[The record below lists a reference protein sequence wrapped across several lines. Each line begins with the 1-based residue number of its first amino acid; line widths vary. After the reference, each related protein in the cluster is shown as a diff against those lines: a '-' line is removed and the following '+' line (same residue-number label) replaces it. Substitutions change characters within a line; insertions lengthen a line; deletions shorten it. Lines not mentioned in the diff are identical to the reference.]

1 MVNIDSMKV
10 FSGSANKPLAVKIA
24 EHLGATVSPI
34 EMHIFPDGERRV
46 KLEED
51 VVGQDCVVVNPTSPP
66 VEAHFMELFFILDA
80 CVRSGASSV
89 TAVVPYLGYQRQDH
103 VFRTGEAR
111 SLEVVIRMIE
121 ACGATGFI
129 GVDFHSVKIPEI
141 FKIPVNDLSAIPLFA
156 EKIKELDIDLSDT
169 VIVSPDMGGIR
180 RIDML
185 SEMLGGL
192 PTVQVEKDRDL
203 VTGSVTVAKIHGTV
217 KKNCILLDD
226 MISSGH
232 TINNALD
239 VLKEEGAVRQF
250 VFATHPVFSDEAP
263 QILEHSLAEKIF
275 VTDSI
280 FVAKEKRF
288 PKLHE
293 ISISGL
299 VAKSVGE

>member
-1 MVNIDSMKV
+1 MKV
-10 FSGSANKPLAVKIA
+10 FSGSANKPLASKIA
-24 EHLGATVSPI
+24 SRLNTIVSPI

-51 VVGQDCVVVNPTSPP
+51 VVGQDVVVVNPTSPP
-66 VEAHFMELFFILDA
+66 VEAHFMELFFMLDA
-80 CVRSGASSV
+80 CIRSGANSA

-121 ACGATGFI
+121 SCGATGFI
-129 GVDFHSVKIPEI
+129 GLDFHSVKIPEL
-141 FKIPVNDLSAIPLFA
+141 FKIPVTDLSAIPLFA
-156 EKIKELDIDLSDT
+156 EKIKELDIDLSET
-169 VIVSPDMGGIR
+169 AIVSPDMGGIR

-203 VTGSVTVAKIHGTV
+203 VTGSVSVAKVHGEV
-217 KKNCILLDD
+217 RKNCILLDD

-232 TINNALD
+232 TIHNALN
-239 VLKEEGAVRQF
+239 VLKEQGGERFF

-263 QILEHSLAEKIF
+263 QILQNSLAEKIF

-280 FVAKEKRF
+280 YIPEEKQF
-288 PKLHE
+288 SKLEE
-293 ISISGL
+293 ISVSNLI
-299 VAKSVGE
+299 AKALQG